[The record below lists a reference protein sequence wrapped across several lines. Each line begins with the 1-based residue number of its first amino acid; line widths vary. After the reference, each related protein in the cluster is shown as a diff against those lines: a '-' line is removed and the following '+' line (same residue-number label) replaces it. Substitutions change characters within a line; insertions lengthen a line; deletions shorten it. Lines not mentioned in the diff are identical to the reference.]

1 MVLVSLKVQWW
12 MGPPLHEGHQ
22 SYLEGCLFLVSYV
35 ACNLTAT
42 VSAVLSLQK
51 CNLKNMSL
59 TPSMARH
66 AFVALFTDLGP
77 AVASLISSGPRTSS
91 PSTAMDGVVS

>member
-1 MVLVSLKVQWW
+1 MV
-12 MGPPLHEGHQ
+12 PLFHEGHQ

-35 ACNLTAT
+35 ACNQ
-42 VSAVLSLQK
+42 LQLIHL
-51 CNLKNMSL
+51 CNLNPMFL
-59 TPSMARH
+59 TPGMVRH